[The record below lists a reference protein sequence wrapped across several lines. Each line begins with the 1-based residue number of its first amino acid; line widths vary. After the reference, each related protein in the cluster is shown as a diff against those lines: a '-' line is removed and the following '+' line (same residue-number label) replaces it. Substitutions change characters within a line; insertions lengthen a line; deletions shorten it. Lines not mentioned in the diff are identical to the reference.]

1 MGYGIGGG
9 GFIGV
14 AIEKLTPPVQ
24 IASSTSASGGTLG
37 AGTWRAVV
45 TAFNANGETV
55 ASNEISQVTTG
66 ATSTITWNWN
76 AVTGATGYKFYR
88 TGLGGAPGTELL
100 LTTLGLVV
108 TYLDTA
114 PGAPAG
120 ALPAANTA
128 LAPNVYTAPTKYF
141 PMLNTTLNHAQD
153 TMWRRPIR
161 QNVDVLGAVP
171 GNTHVEGDIEMEALS
186 DTAVLFHLAT
196 RAACIK
202 SGAGP
207 YLYTYTPTSVAVP
220 IFTLSITI
228 IKNGVVFGY
237 VGCIVGAFKY
247 HTDNGQLKATYSITG
262 SDEAVQAL
270 PTPTFT
276 GGQAQPYGAGEYNIQ
291 IPTATQVFDTD
302 TFEFNVADAP
312 DPQYRLKDTGR
323 GAQFIKLGERT
334 VTLTCERDFQ
344 TRAEYDAYKALTS
357 QSLTLKAT
365 KDINT
370 SWLVTI
376 PGGIKDKTE
385 VNLGG
390 QGDLTRMSI
399 SYQGT
404 YDTGAAASYSLVLKS
419 GDNIPVT

>member
-14 AIEKLTPPVQ
+14 AIEKLTSPVQ
-24 IASSTSASGGTLG
+24 IASSTSTSGGTLG
-37 AGTWRAVV
+37 AGTWRAVI
-45 TAFNANGETV
+45 TAFNANGETL

-76 AVTGATGYKFYR
+76 AVTGATGYKVYR
-88 TGLGGAPGTELL
+88 TTLGGAPGTELL

-108 TYLDTA
+108 TYVDTA
-114 PGAPAG
+114 PGVPAG

-153 TMWRRPIR
+153 TQWRRPIR

-171 GNTHVEGDIEMEALS
+171 GNTHVEGDVEMEALT

-196 RAACIK
+196 RAACVK

-207 YLYTYTPTSVAVP
+207 YIYTYTPTSVATP

-237 VGCIVGAFKY
+237 VGCVVGAFKY
-247 HTDNGQLKATYSITG
+247 AIDSGQLKATYSITG
-262 SDEAVQAL
+262 SDEAVQSL

-276 GGQAQPYGAGEYNIQ
+276 GGQTQPFGAGEYNIQ
-291 IPTATQVFDTD
+291 IPTATQVFDAD
-302 TFEFNVADAP
+302 TFEFNVSDAP

-334 VTLTCERDFQ
+334 VTLSTERDFQ
-344 TRAEYDAYKALTS
+344 TRVEYDAYKALTS

-365 KDINT
+365 KDGNT
-370 SWLVTI
+370 SWQITI
-376 PGGIKDKTE
+376 PGGIKDKVE

-390 QGDLTRMSI
+390 QGDLTRMSM

-404 YDTGAAASYSLVLKS
+404 YDSGSASSYSLVLKS

>member
-1 MGYGIGGG
+1 MSYGIGGG
-9 GFIGV
+9 GFMGI

-37 AGTWRAVV
+37 AGTWRAVI
-45 TAFNANGETV
+45 TAFNANGETI

-66 ATSTITWNWN
+66 STSTITWNWN
-76 AVTGATGYKFYR
+76 AVTGATGYKLYR
-88 TGLGGAPGTELL
+88 TALGGAPGTELL

-108 TYLDTA
+108 TFLDTA
-114 PGAPAG
+114 PGVPAG

-141 PMLNTTLNHAQD
+141 PFLTTSLNHAQD

-171 GNTHVEGDIEMEALS
+171 GNTHIEGDVEMEALMEP
-186 DTAVLFHLAT
+186 AVYFHLAT

-207 YLYTYTPTSVAVP
+207 FAYTYTPTSIATP

-237 VGCIVGAFKY
+237 VGCVVGSFKY
-247 HTDNGQLKATYSITG
+247 MTDNGQLKATYSITG
-262 SDEAVQAL
+262 SDEAVQAM

-276 GGQAQPYGAGEYNIQ
+276 GGQQQPFGAGEYNIQ
-291 IPTATQVFDTD
+291 IPTATQVFDAD
-302 TFEFNVADAP
+302 TFEFNVSDSP

-323 GAQFIKLGERT
+323 GAQFIKLGERS
-334 VTLTCERDFQ
+334 VGLTTERDFQ
-344 TRAEYDAYKALTS
+344 TRVEYDAYKALTA
-357 QSLTLKAT
+357 QTITLKAT
-365 KDINT
+365 KDANT
-370 SWLVTI
+370 SWQVTM
-376 PGGIKDKTE
+376 PAAIKDKVE

-390 QGDLTRMSI
+390 QGDLTRMSM

-404 YDTGAAASYSLVLKS
+404 YDSGSASAYSLVLKS
-419 GDNIPVT
+419 ADSIPVT